1 MRQHQ
6 KDEIAAILKEGVDC
20 TVATVRPDGAP
31 QATVVSYASDGQDV
45 YFGAWSKSQ
54 KAANLAK
61 DPRVAITVTLPYRD
75 WSQIRGLSLFGT
87 ARPVTDPAALEQ
99 AGLLFMQKF
108 PEMAQFV
115 SAPTEDLV
123 MFKVTPQVVSILDY
137 RQGFGHTELVEAA
150 RDIEPAA

>member
-75 WSQIRGLSLFGT
+75 WSQIRGLSLYGT

-115 SAPTEDLV
+115 SAPGEELA

-137 RQGFGHTELVEAA
+137 RKGFGHTELVEAGEA
-150 RDIEPAA
+150 EAAT